1 MSMGGRGGMPGSER
15 PQKNPNQQTEPETT
29 ESDEETTT
37 VPNADVQT
45 TQPQPPE
52 MNGDFPEFNGELPP
66 NFNGQMPELPEG
78 FSPPNGQMPPMN
90 GEMPNFNSEFPAP
103 PPNNVNS
110 FGNASMLSMSS

>member
-1 MSMGGRGGMPGSER
+1 MPDGER

-52 MNGDFPEFNGELPP
+52 MNGEMP
-66 NFNGQMPELPEG
+66 NF
-78 FSPPNGQMPPMN
+78 NGQMPPMN
-90 GEMPNFNSEFPAP
+90 GEMPNFNSEFPAS

-110 FGNASMLSMSS
+110 FGNASMLSMSN

>member
-1 MSMGGRGGMPGSER
+1 MPGSER

-52 MNGDFPEFNGELPP
+52 MNG
-66 NFNGQMPELPEG
+66 
-78 FSPPNGQMPPMN
+78 
-90 GEMPNFNSEFPAP
+90 EMPNFNSEFPAP

-110 FGNASMLSMSS
+110 FGNASMLSMSN